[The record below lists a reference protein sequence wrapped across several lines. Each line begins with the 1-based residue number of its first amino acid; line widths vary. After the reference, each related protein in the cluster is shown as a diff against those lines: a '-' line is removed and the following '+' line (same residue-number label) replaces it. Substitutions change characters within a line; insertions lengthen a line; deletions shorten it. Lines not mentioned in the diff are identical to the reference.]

1 MASIF
6 LFKAVKPVSV
16 SVQAGIYYIPAG
28 YYARV
33 VVNLEGSATFTI
45 NGTIALRGTQNGVLA
60 SDNLKL
66 TDPGSG
72 YAVGALYMHTAGG
85 APGAAGAAFN
95 ETTDQKTVVAEYNLP
110 TGTAINGSGVWRAV
124 VELYLA
130 EDIYNG

>member
-16 SVQAGIYYIPAG
+16 SVQAGIYYIPAE

-45 NGTIALRGTQNGVLA
+45 NGTTALRGTQNGVLA

-66 TDPGSG
+66 VSESSMTNVLAVNNNPNMFPG
-72 YAVGALYMHTAGG
+72 TAGG
-85 APGAAGAAFN
+85 AFN

-110 TGTAINGSGVWRAV
+110 AGTAINGTGVWRAV

-130 EDIYNG
+130 ADIYNG